1 MKGKIINAQGFST
14 LLFVPKSVD
23 DFGNYTCQNVGTMQS
38 YQFTVKEICKFIFWL
53 KLIVGL
59 RSSV

>member
-23 DFGNYTCQNVGTMQS
+23 DFGNYTCQNVGMQS
-38 YQFTVKEICKFIFWL
+38 YQFTVKEICKFTFWL
-53 KLIVGL
+53 RLIVSL